1 MLSTIMKEKN
11 STMKNVLRLGL
22 PKGSLQEST
31 LKLFKKAGYN
41 ISVDSRSYYP
51 VFDDP
56 EIEAL
61 LIRAQEMARYVDDGV
76 LDAGL
81 TGKDW
86 ILEQGADVH
95 EVAELNYAK
104 GGLRPVK
111 WVVAVPNDSKIKGIR
126 DLKGKRIATELVG
139 YTKQYLKSRGI
150 KAEVDFS
157 WGATEV
163 KPPYLADAI
172 VELTETGSSLRA
184 NNLRIIE
191 TILVSSTR
199 FIASKKAWKD
209 KWKKQKMENIVLL
222 LKGALAAEEK
232 VGLKMNVPDKSMKR
246 VMTLLSAMHSPT
258 ISQLSDKGWYALEVV
273 IDERTVRDIIPKLKS
288 VGASGIIE
296 YPLNKVIP

>member
-1 MLSTIMKEKN
+1 MINKILK
-11 STMKNVLRLGL
+11 LGL

-41 ISVDSRSYYP
+41 VSVDSRSYYP
-51 VFDDP
+51 VVDDV

-61 LIRAQEMARYVDDGV
+61 LIRAQEMARYVEDGV

-86 ILEQGADVH
+86 ILEQNADIQ

-111 WVVAVPNDSKIKGIR
+111 WVIAVPKDSKIRKVS
-126 DLKGKRIATELVG
+126 DLNGKRIATELVG
-139 YTKQYLKSRGI
+139 YTKKYLKSMGV
-150 KAEVDFS
+150 KADVDFS

-172 VELTETGSSLRA
+172 VELTDTGTSLKA

-191 TILVSSTR
+191 TILESSTR
-199 FIASKKAWKD
+199 FIANRKAWKNS
-209 KWKKQKMENIVLL
+209 WKKRKMENIVLL

-232 VGLKMNVPDKSMKR
+232 VGLKMNVPESSLKKTIS
-246 VMTLLSAMHSPT
+246 LLSAMHSPT
-258 ISQLSDKGWYALEVV
+258 ISTLSDKGWYALEVM
-273 IDERTVRDIIPKLKS
+273 IDEKIVRDLIPKLKS
-288 VGASGIIE
+288 IGATGIIE

>member
-1 MLSTIMKEKN
+1 MIKKILK
-11 STMKNVLRLGL
+11 LGL

-31 LKLFKKAGYN
+31 LKLFKKAGYSV
-41 ISVDSRSYYP
+41 SVDSRSYYP
-51 VFDDP
+51 VVDDI

-61 LIRAQEMARYVDDGV
+61 LIRAQEMARYVEDGV

-86 ILEQGADVH
+86 ILEQNADIQ

-111 WVVAVPNDSKIKGIR
+111 WVIAVPKDSKIRKVS
-126 DLKGKRIATELVG
+126 DLNGKRIATELVG
-139 YTKQYLKSRGI
+139 YTKKYLKSKGV
-150 KAEVDFS
+150 KADVDFS

-172 VELTETGSSLRA
+172 VELTETGTSLRA

-191 TILVSSTR
+191 TILESSTR
-199 FIASKKAWKD
+199 FIANRKAWKNS
-209 KWKKQKMENIVLL
+209 WKKRKMENIVLL

-232 VGLKMNVPDKSMKR
+232 VGLKMNVPERSLKKTIS
-246 VMTLLSAMHSPT
+246 LLSAMHSPT
-258 ISQLSDKGWYALEVV
+258 ISTLSDKGWYALEVM
-273 IDERTVRDIIPKLKS
+273 IDEKIVRDLIPKLKS
-288 VGASGIIE
+288 IGATGIIE

>member
-1 MLSTIMKEKN
+1 
-11 STMKNVLRLGL
+11 MKNILRLGL

-41 ISVDSRSYYP
+41 ITIGSRSYYP
-51 VFDDP
+51 DFDDT
-56 EIEAL
+56 EIQAM
-61 LIRAQEMARYVDDGV
+61 LIRAQEMAKYVDNGV

-111 WVVAVPNDSKIKGIR
+111 WVIAVPNDSKIKR
-126 DLKGKRIATELVG
+126 VKDLQGKRIATELVG
-139 YTKQYLKSRGI
+139 FTKKYLKSNGI

-184 NNLRIIE
+184 NNLRVID
-191 TILVSSTR
+191 TILESSTR
-199 FIASKKAWKD
+199 FISNKKAWKE
-209 KWKKQKMENIVLL
+209 KWKRQKMENIVLL
-222 LKGALAAEEK
+222 LRGALAAEEK
-232 VGLKMNVPDKSMKR
+232 VGMKMNVPDKSLKR
-246 VMTLLSAMHSPT
+246 VLSLLSSLHSPT
-258 ISQLSDKGWYALEVV
+258 ISQLSDSGWYAIEVV
-273 IDERTVRDIIPKLKS
+273 TEEKIVRDLIPKLKS
-288 VGASGIIE
+288 VGAEGIIE